1 MPKPLFKSEKCKACE
16 LCVSVCPKKIL
27 RLGTKINNKGYNF
40 TICINEADC
49 IGCTLC
55 AKMCPDAV
63 IEIYK

>member
-1 MPKPLFKSEKCKACE
+1 MPRPVFNEKKCKACE
-16 LCVSVCPKKIL
+16 MCIQACPKKIL
-27 RLGTKINNKGYNF
+27 ELSGTLNSKGYRVAH
-40 TICINEADC
+40 CIDEMTC